1 MENKYLLVATFVS
14 FVGSVFHPNYEPINN
29 NKESNVRLEV
39 KQYLKELKEENEV
52 LLENLNNKNGK
63 EIYRQGT
70 TR

>member
-1 MENKYLLVATFVS
+1 MESKFLLVATFVS
-14 FVGSVFHPNYEPINN
+14 FVGSVFHPNYEPINK
-29 NKESNVRLEV
+29 NKESNVRLEA
-39 KQYLKELKEENEV
+39 KEYLKELKEENEV

>member
-1 MENKYLLVATFVS
+1 MESKFLLVATFVS
-14 FVGSVFHPNYEPINN
+14 FVGSVFYPNYEPINK
-29 NKESNVRLEV
+29 NKESNATLEA

-52 LLENLNNKNGK
+52 LLENLNNENGQ